1 MYVYVHGRQYT
12 AAGAVETPGDPR
24 GRSVSAWMTDA
35 ARLALK
41 IRGGLAAVAEW
52 EAEHGAL
59 TGAELKA
66 ARQRL
71 VSSRRPRR
79 TLRP

>member
-1 MYVYVHGRQYT
+1 MPRRNPSPKLAITIGADVREQIL
-12 AAGAVETPGDPR
+12 AAAARR
-24 GRSVSAWMTDA
+24 GVSVSAWMTDA

-41 IRGGLAAVAEW
+41 VREGLVAVAEW

-71 VSSRRPRR
+71 VSSR
-79 TLRP
+79 